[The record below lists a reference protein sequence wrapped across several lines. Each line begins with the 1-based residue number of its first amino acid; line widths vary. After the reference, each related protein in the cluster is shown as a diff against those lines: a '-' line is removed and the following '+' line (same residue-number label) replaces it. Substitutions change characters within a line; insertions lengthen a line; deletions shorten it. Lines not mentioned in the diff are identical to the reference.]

1 MKKVIELIKKVY
13 GLVKD
18 WVISNGVEGI
28 LGLIVGLVLWIMGYK
43 IWAGFSFGIF
53 ATRNWDILKSWL
65 TKLNK

>member
-13 GLVKD
+13 GLIKD

-28 LGLIVGLVLWIMGYK
+28 LGLIVGLFLWVMGYK

-53 ATRNWDILKSWL
+53 ATRNWDIFKSWL
-65 TKLNK
+65 VKINK

>member
-13 GLVKD
+13 GLIKD

-65 TKLNK
+65 MKINK

>member
-13 GLVKD
+13 GLIKD

-28 LGLIVGLVLWIMGYK
+28 LGLIVGLFLWVMGFK

-53 ATRNWDILKSWL
+53 ATRNWDIFKSWL
-65 TKLNK
+65 VKINK

>member
-13 GLVKD
+13 GLIKD

-28 LGLIVGLVLWIMGYK
+28 LGLIVGLVLWAMGYK

>member
-13 GLVKD
+13 GLIKD